1 MKDYKF
7 LIGSGCSYGK
17 VANSLHHWKEHLN
30 IDEDTIIID
39 LQKDSQSANYS
50 ADSIIY
56 TCNTLIE
63 NGVDV
68 NNIFVINEWTTYD
81 RVHYTFPAGV
91 VDVFDK
97 EIRIENNIEVYNSKP
112 DIVDKVKSL
121 LNIYQY
127 FDKNDDKYQIQK
139 IEDLFYINPGHID
152 VQDYRDTS
160 VYEWMVMYQKHSEG
174 ITNEN
179 LVINYL
185 NNILKLQYY
194 LKSKNI
200 DYNFHFINSQFSGW
214 KLNSFGNIFHHHIDK
229 FMLTNGKLIDNRKY
243 HDEYVKS
250 LNSFSDIQNIFP
262 GVKTKFNEIDFSKF
276 WLYNKNGY
284 RYGGVDEWTFDN
296 FNGFGYTHSLLNY
309 TPGDSWKYYLETY
322 GNHPNHVVY
331 FLISQELLRD
341 CSFINF
347 KPNVNEKLMSQVNFE
362 LETRTG
368 ELVSYD
374 YENELFNS
382 KEDIENVLG
391 IKLVSSKETILPT
404 DMRYDKNAKEIPITD
419 NEKNVEQK
427 ILINFKK
434 KLL

>member
-56 TCNTLIE
+56 TCNT
-63 NGVDV
+63 
-68 NNIFVINEWTTYD
+68 
-81 RVHYTFPAGV
+81 H
-91 VDVFDK
+91 
-97 EIRIENNIEVYNSKP
+97 IEVYNSKP

-200 DYNFHFINSQFSGW
+200 DYNFHFINS
-214 KLNSFGNIFHHHIDK
+214 IK
-229 FMLTNGKLIDNRKY
+229 F
-243 HDEYVKS
+243 
-250 LNSFSDIQNIFP
+250 
-262 GVKTKFNEIDFSKF
+262 
-276 WLYNKNGY
+276 
-284 RYGGVDEWTFDN
+284 
-296 FNGFGYTHSLLNY
+296 
-309 TPGDSWKYYLETY
+309 
-322 GNHPNHVVY
+322 
-331 FLISQELLRD
+331 
-341 CSFINF
+341 
-347 KPNVNEKLMSQVNFE
+347 
-362 LETRTG
+362 
-368 ELVSYD
+368 
-374 YENELFNS
+374 
-382 KEDIENVLG
+382 
-391 IKLVSSKETILPT
+391 
-404 DMRYDKNAKEIPITD
+404 
-419 NEKNVEQK
+419 
-427 ILINFKK
+427 
-434 KLL
+434 